1 MPPDHGKIAWMSG
14 DPIDL
19 SAADGKLTDGDD
31 WPSKASATV
40 VHYVGTVRDRTTGP
54 ALVASRVAVYAL
66 AMALIGVV
74 LAVLLLLLL
83 VRLLVSAT
91 GELPF
96 VDSGETWLAYY
107 ILGAIFVLGGAIL
120 WRKKEA

>member
-1 MPPDHGKIAWMSG
+1 MSG
-14 DPIDL
+14 DRIDL
-19 SAADGKLTDGDD
+19 STDGPVTDGED

-54 ALVASRVAVYAL
+54 ALVASRYAVYVL

-96 VDSGETWLAYY
+96 VDQGETWLAYY
-107 ILGAIFVLGGAIL
+107 ILGGLFVLAGMIL

>member
-1 MPPDHGKIAWMSG
+1 MSG
-14 DPIDL
+14 DPLDVP
-19 SAADGKLTDGDD
+19 LTDGSLMEGDD

-40 VHYVGTVRDRTTGP
+40 VHYVGTVRERTTGP
-54 ALVASRVAVYAL
+54 ALVASRYAVYAL

-83 VRLLVSAT
+83 IRLLVSAT

-96 VDSGETWLAYY
+96 VDQGEAWLAYY
-107 ILGAIFVLGGAIL
+107 ILGAVFVIGGAL
-120 WRKKEA
+120 MWGKKEA